1 MKEKIRIS
9 LAGSFLPLLL
19 LFFSCGGNSASEK
32 KDSAAMADSVQLIR
46 QQDSS
51 AEKKNAKSDSLTKT
65 TDAEKPVL
73 VNTFGWTGMKTYPEE
88 LSGCGCA
95 FSAKGAKFDPKNLL
109 CVFDFDSVAVI
120 SLHGKT
126 VRLYIKKTNRE
137 KQSFPG
143 KSLREIYSN
152 GTYTLE
158 INVTSTG
165 KTGDEVEDYE
175 GTATLRSKGEEVK
188 MDVMGNCG
196 C

>member
-1 MKEKIRIS
+1 
-9 LAGSFLPLLL
+9 
-19 LFFSCGGNSASEK
+19 
-32 KDSAAMADSVQLIR
+32 MADSVQLVQ
-46 QQDSS
+46 QQDSF
-51 AEKKNAKSDSLTKT
+51 AEKKNAKNDSPAKT

-73 VNTFGWTGMKTYPEE
+73 VNTFGWTGMNTYPEE

-95 FSAKGAKFDPKNLL
+95 FSAKAAKFDPKNML

-120 SLHGKT
+120 SLHGKP
-126 VRLYIKKTNRE
+126 VKLYVKKTNRE

-143 KSLREIYSN
+143 KTLREIYSN
-152 GTYTLE
+152 GIYTLE

-188 MDVMGNCG
+188 MGVMGNCG